1 MCRTLHRSD
10 QTRRARSV
18 MIHAHSRLSSA
29 METNPN
35 EEDPSCSSAFS
46 SGSSTPYPPQA
57 SFVVGA
63 LLTFA
68 VLRCE
73 LFAALYNRS
82 YTGSLA
88 DWS

>member
-1 MCRTLHRSD
+1 
-10 QTRRARSV
+10 
-18 MIHAHSRLSSA
+18 
-29 METNPN
+29 METKPN
-35 EEDPSCSSAFS
+35 EEDPSRLSAFS

-57 SFVVGA
+57 SFVVGT
-63 LLTFA
+63 LRTFG

-73 LFAALYNRS
+73 FFAALYNRS